1 MTTENKVEVEDAARN
16 LMDTCRGV
24 AFMLRVMSVE
34 KEGSSGDDGESD
46 ALHALSCSLYEAV
59 ETLERVIAQ

>member
-24 AFMLRVMSVE
+24 AFMLRALSIE
-34 KEGSSGDDGESD
+34 KDGSGDDGESD

>member
-16 LMDTCRGV
+16 LMDACRGV
-24 AFMLRVMSVE
+24 AFMLRALSIE
-34 KEGSSGDDGESD
+34 KDGSGEDGESD

-59 ETLERVIAQ
+59 EGFESVTEQ